1 MKNSWLTD
9 FIRLL
14 FPPCCVVCEDALSIG
29 EECLCLKCL
38 LNMPKTNYHLVADN
52 ELEKRFW
59 GKFPIERASAYFHY
73 VKGSDF
79 DKILFELKYHGQ
91 KEVGEYMG
99 RYMAND
105 LLVSG
110 FFNEID
116 IIVPVPLHKKR
127 EKERGYNQ
135 SEWIARGIEQVT
147 GIEVCTEWLYHSQNT
162 KSQTGKNIY
171 ERWLDT
177 RTAYETD
184 SELDLSDKHILLVD
198 DVVTTGA
205 TLLACAQA
213 LYLHGKPRI
222 SCLTLAAVL

>member
-1 MKNSWLTD
+1 MR
-9 FIRLL
+9 F
-14 FPPCCVVCEDALSIG
+14 
-29 EECLCLKCL
+29 
-38 LNMPKTNYHLVADN
+38 HLREN
-52 ELEKRFW
+52 LR
-59 GKFPIERASAYFHY
+59 ERTAAP
-73 VKGSDF
+73 
-79 DKILFELKYHGQ
+79 
-91 KEVGEYMG
+91 
-99 RYMAND
+99 
-105 LLVSG
+105 SG
-110 FFNEID
+110 FFDD
-116 IIVPVPLHKKR
+116 INALVPVPLHPAKLR
-127 EKERGYNQ
+127 RRGYNQ

-147 GIEVCTEWLYHSQNT
+147 GIEVYTEWLYHSQNT

>member
-1 MKNSWLTD
+1 
-9 FIRLL
+9 
-14 FPPCCVVCEDALSIG
+14 
-29 EECLCLKCL
+29 
-38 LNMPKTNYHLVADN
+38 MPKTNYHLVADN

-105 LLVSG
+105 LLASG

-135 SEWIARGIEQVT
+135 SEWIASGISKIT
-147 GIEVCTEWLYHSQNT
+147 GIPVNTNSIKRVEANTTQTRKSLWDRWENVQNLFAVV
-162 KSQTGKNIY
+162 SS
-171 ERWLDT
+171 
-177 RTAYETD
+177 
-184 SELDLSDKHILLVD
+184 SELQGKHILLVD
-198 DVVTTGA
+198 DVLTTGA
-205 TLLACAQA
+205 TIASCASKIMEVR
-213 LYLHGKPRI
+213 GVRI
-222 SCLTLAAVL
+222 SVLTLAAA

>member
-29 EECLCLKCL
+29 EACLCLKCL

-135 SEWIARGIEQVT
+135 SEWIASGISKIT
-147 GIEVCTEWLYHSQNT
+147 GIPVNTNSIKRVEANSTQTRKSVWDRWENVQNLFAVV
-162 KSQTGKNIY
+162 SS
-171 ERWLDT
+171 
-177 RTAYETD
+177 
-184 SELDLSDKHILLVD
+184 SELQGKHILLVD
-198 DVVTTGA
+198 DVLTTGA
-205 TLLACAQA
+205 TIVSCASKIMEVR
-213 LYLHGKPRI
+213 GVRI
-222 SCLTLAAVL
+222 SVLTLAAA

>member
-1 MKNSWLTD
+1 MWFHLRENLRERTAAQRIFRRHKTRWFPSPC
-9 FIRLL
+9 IRRNYAA
-14 FPPCCVVCEDALSIG
+14 EDAI
-29 EECLCLKCL
+29 
-38 LNMPKTNYHLVADN
+38 
-52 ELEKRFW
+52 
-59 GKFPIERASAYFHY
+59 
-73 VKGSDF
+73 
-79 DKILFELKYHGQ
+79 
-91 KEVGEYMG
+91 
-99 RYMAND
+99 
-105 LLVSG
+105 
-110 FFNEID
+110 
-116 IIVPVPLHKKR
+116 
-127 EKERGYNQ
+127 Q

-147 GIEVCTEWLYHSQNT
+147 GIEVYTEWLYHSQNT

>member
-1 MKNSWLTD
+1 M
-9 FIRLL
+9 
-14 FPPCCVVCEDALSIG
+14 VCEDALSIG

-135 SEWIARGIEQVT
+135 SEWIASGISKIT
-147 GIEVCTEWLYHSQNT
+147 GIPVNTNSIKRVEANSTQTRKSVWDRWENVQNLFAVV
-162 KSQTGKNIY
+162 SS
-171 ERWLDT
+171 
-177 RTAYETD
+177 
-184 SELDLSDKHILLVD
+184 SELQGKHILLVD
-198 DVVTTGA
+198 DVLTTGA
-205 TLLACAQA
+205 TIVSCASKIMEVR
-213 LYLHGKPRI
+213 GVRI
-222 SCLTLAAVL
+222 SVLTLAAA

>member
-1 MKNSWLTD
+1 MKKTFAPPVCIDYRAPVITSTRSARWHNFFSEK
-9 FIRLL
+9 
-14 FPPCCVVCEDALSIG
+14 FP
-29 EECLCLKCL
+29 LK
-38 LNMPKTNYHLVADN
+38 NVRHFSFSPRRATPATHTPHQIPRRKTMWFHLRKIYAN
-52 ELEKRFW
+52 ELL
-59 GKFPIERASAYFHY
+59 P
-73 VKGSDF
+73 
-79 DKILFELKYHGQ
+79 
-91 KEVGEYMG
+91 
-99 RYMAND
+99 
-105 LLVSG
+105 SG
-110 FFNEID
+110 FFDD
-116 IIVPVPLHKKR
+116 INALVPVPLHPAKLR
-127 EKERGYNQ
+127 RRGYNQ

-147 GIEVCTEWLYHSQNT
+147 GIEVYTEWLYHSQNT